1 MYTTVNGEN
10 IFVRNKRDCIDIIRA
25 GINDDMA
32 NYIESLLND
41 ADCSEEQLCKVND
54 DMESINKGVNIMKR
68 YNKTNERK
76 MAIIE
81 TIFVVIGIVG
91 VFLMFTGAS
100 ALDAIVERHVQ
111 LNESMAWG
119 QLIVGFVFMAM
130 GIIVNSD

>member
-1 MYTTVNGEN
+1 MY
-10 IFVRNKRDCIDIIRA
+10 
-25 GINDDMA
+25 
-32 NYIESLLND
+32 
-41 ADCSEEQLCKVND
+41 
-54 DMESINKGVNIMKR
+54 KGVNIMKR

-130 GIIVNSD
+130 GVIFNSD